1 MSIQDNLK
9 LDEESIAA
17 LNAHDIERGLKVFS
31 DDVVS
36 YDLSSPTPTRGKEAN
51 RKSTQGWL
59 TAFPDIQLVVKNR
72 VVSEDQVAGEVE
84 FTGTNSGPLQ
94 LAADAPAIPATGK
107 KITVKGTYF
116 NRIRN
121 GKIIEQ
127 HTYPD
132 VAGMMMQLGQTPAP
146 RKN

>member
-17 LNAHDIERGLKVFS
+17 LNAHDIERGLMVLS
-31 DDVVS
+31 DDVVA
-36 YDLSSPTPTRGKEAN
+36 YDLSSSTPTRGKEAN
-51 RKSTQGWL
+51 RKSNQSWL
-59 TAFPDIQLVVKNR
+59 TAFPDIKIVVKNR

-94 LAADAPAIPATGK
+94 FAADMPVIPATGK

-121 GKIIEQ
+121 GKIVEQ
-127 HTYPD
+127 HTYGD
-132 VAGMMMQLGQTPAP
+132 VAGMMTQLGLTPAP
-146 RKN
+146 SKN